1 MDEKKKR
8 ILFLSATAAIVAG
21 LVVFAIVKWSA
32 VAPEGKKP
40 GTGNVPLPPPAAVAD
55 TGTAAPPGPGA
66 EPLSAEDVDL
76 NPALTTVQEYKFVPA
91 ERLPPVQGVSAYRA
105 LENNTIRF
113 ALNVWAGWAP
123 IIFANGG
130 FQAGKV
136 WKTPS
141 GEEFRVELVLIDDPV
156 AMRDAYAAGEVHI
169 GWATLDMMPLLLEG
183 FVNGDGT
190 PRDSRIMPRVYQQID
205 WSNGGDGIVARESI
219 KTVSDLRGKKVAL
232 AQNSPSQ
239 YFLLNMLVYG
249 GVQPSDVEMV
259 FTADAFQAAAAFNA
273 QPDIAAAVT
282 WAPDIYKLAEAPGN
296 RMLVTTATAN
306 RLIADV
312 WFARADF
319 ARDHEPKL
327 EAIVRGIFD
336 AMETLYTDEAAKA
349 KCAEWMAAGYNLPA
363 ADAQGMMGDAHWTNW
378 AENYQFLIN
387 QNNPAGFQR
396 IWEQSYLLYQR
407 IGSVTHT
414 PVAFDKVLDFS
425 IVQRLGTEDAYA
437 KQLDRYKVE
446 FTPRSVSEVAGAES
460 PVLTQT
466 VTMNFSPNNWDL
478 HFRVMRERDGQQV
491 EELYDPNIDNVLSEI
506 AGLAGKFGMAHIVI
520 SGHTDASMRGRVPE
534 SSVQLLSLNRANAVK
549 DALVQQFSLDP
560 NQFSV
565 EGVGWSRPAD
575 PGDPNNHA
583 RNRRVE
589 ISVYPMEAQ

>member
-8 ILFLSATAAIVAG
+8 IIFLSAVGAVIAA
-21 LVVFAIVKWSA
+21 LVVFAIVKWGT
-32 VAPEGKKP
+32 VAPEGKQP
-40 GTGNVPLPPPAAVAD
+40 GTGNVPLPQPVATTD
-55 TGTAAPPGPGA
+55 AGAPVPPGTPPMAA
-66 EPLSAEDVDL
+66 EGQDPNA
-76 NPALTTVQEYKFVPA
+76 ALTTVQEYKFVPA
-91 ERLPPVQGVSAYRA
+91 ERLPPVSGVSAYRA

-123 IIFANGG
+123 IIFANEG
-130 FQAGKV
+130 FKAGKV
-136 WKTPS
+136 WKTQT

-169 GWATLDMMPLLLEG
+169 GWATLDMVPLFLEG

-190 PRDSRIMPRVYQQID
+190 PRDSRIMPRIYQQID
-205 WSNGGDGIVARESI
+205 WSNGGDGIVAREGI

-249 GVQPSDVEMV
+249 GVQPSDVQMV

-282 WAPDIYKLAEAPGN
+282 WAPDIYKLAEAAGN

-327 EAIVRGIFD
+327 EGIVRGVFD
-336 AMETLYTDEAAKA
+336 AMETLYTDEAAKQ

-363 ADAQGMMGDAHWTNW
+363 ADAAGMMGDAHWTNW
-378 AENYQFLIN
+378 AENYQFLLN

-396 IWEQSYLLYQR
+396 IWEQSYLLYRR
-407 IGSVTHT
+407 IGSITHT
-414 PVAFDKVLDFS
+414 PVAFDKVVDFS
-425 IVQRLGTEDAYA
+425 IIQRLGQEPRYA
-437 KQLDRYKVE
+437 QQIDRYKVE
-446 FTPRSVSEVAGAES
+446 FTPRTVTEIAGAES

-466 VTMNFSPNNWDL
+466 VTINFSPNNWDL
-478 HFRVMRERDGQQV
+478 HFRITREKDGQQV
-491 EELYDPNIDNVLSEI
+491 EELYDPNVDNVLSEI
-506 AGLAGKFGMAHIVI
+506 AGLAGKFGMAQIVI
-520 SGHTDASMRGRVPE
+520 SGHTDGSMRGRVPE
-534 SSVQLLSLNRANAVK
+534 GQVRELSLNRANAVK
-549 DALVQQFSLDP
+549 DALVQQYKLDP

-565 EGVGWSRPAD
+565 EGVGWARPAD
-575 PGDPNNHA
+575 AGDPNNHA

-589 ISVYPMEAQ
+589 ISVYPIEAQ

>member
-8 ILFLSATAAIVAG
+8 IIFLAAVGAIIAA

-32 VAPEGKKP
+32 VAPEGKQP
-40 GTGNVPLPPPAAVAD
+40 GTQQVPLPQPVATTDGGAAV
-55 TGTAAPPGPGA
+55 PPGTPPMTA
-66 EPLSAEDVDL
+66 EGQDPNA
-76 NPALTTVQEYKFVPA
+76 ALTTVQEYKFVPA
-91 ERLPPVQGVSAYRA
+91 ERLPPVSGVSAYRA

-123 IIFANGG
+123 IIFANEG
-130 FQAGKV
+130 FKAGKV
-136 WKTPS
+136 WKTPT

-169 GWATLDMMPLLLEG
+169 GWATLDMVPLFLEG
-183 FVNGDGT
+183 FVDGAGT
-190 PRDSRIMPRVYQQID
+190 PRDSRIMPRIYQQID
-205 WSNGGDGIVARESI
+205 WSNGGDGIVAREAI

-249 GVQPSDVEMV
+249 GVQPSDVQMV

-282 WAPDIYKLAEAPGN
+282 WAPDIYKLAEAAGN

-336 AMETLYTDEAAKA
+336 AMETLYTDEAAKQ
-349 KCAEWMAAGYNLPA
+349 KCAEYMAAGYNLPA
-363 ADAQGMMGDAHWTNW
+363 ADAAGMMGDAHWTNW
-378 AENYQFLIN
+378 AENYQFLLN

-396 IWEQSYLLYQR
+396 IWEQSYLLYRR
-407 IGSVTHT
+407 IGSITHT
-414 PVAFDKVLDFS
+414 PVAFDKVMDFS
-425 IVQRLGTEDAYA
+425 IIQRLGQEERYA
-437 KQLDRYKVE
+437 SEVDRYKIE
-446 FTPRSVSEVAGAES
+446 FTPRTVTEIAGAES

-466 VTMNFSPNNWDL
+466 VTINFSPNNWDL
-478 HFRVMRERDGQQV
+478 HFRITREKDGQQV
-491 EELYDPNIDNVLSEI
+491 EELYDPNVDNVLSDI
-506 AGLAGKFGMAHIVI
+506 AGLAGKFGMAQIVI

-534 SSVQLLSLNRANAVK
+534 GQVRELSLNRANAVK
-549 DALVQQFSLDP
+549 DALVQQYKLDP

-565 EGVGWSRPAD
+565 EGVGWARPAD
-575 PGDPNNHA
+575 PNDPNNHA

-589 ISVYPMEAQ
+589 ISVYPIEAQ